1 MVVGKKW
8 GDGKTL
14 KKLYSSICRTKMD
27 YGCQLYDIASPGRLK
42 KLDSIHKEGI
52 RIYTGVFRTS
62 PVDALNV
69 EANDLHLEL
78 RRKELGLRLLY
89 KLKSNILY
97 IDTLNT
103 LDDSEDQNYEENDRS
118 IKTMGLYQRK
128 LKQRYMDE

>member
-1 MVVGKKW
+1 
-8 GDGKTL
+8 
-14 KKLYSSICRTKMD
+14 MD
-27 YGCQLYDIASPGRLK
+27 YGCQLYVIASPGRLK

-118 IKTMGLYQRK
+118 IKTTGLYQRK